1 MMRLARSTELDPTL
15 DPEVLHESA
24 RRQFR
29 LSWVVLLALACA
41 ALGQVRP
48 LDEAAAPV
56 KLGHSHVMTPTFM
69 PPPATPARPPSYL
82 RVRIG

>member
-1 MMRLARSTELDPTL
+1 MKTLFRSTDFDPTL

-29 LSWVVLLALACA
+29 LSWVLLLALAGV

-48 LDEAAAPV
+48 LDEAAAPA
-56 KLGHSHVMTPTFM
+56 KLGHSRVVTPTFM
-69 PPPATPARPPSYL
+69 PPPAAPTPPRSAL
-82 RVRIG
+82 RVRFG